1 MSATDEIF
9 KKTLHAW
16 FSQKQYDISRAKVA
30 KKVNKEKRKESDA
43 YIYRS
48 CKTGENIEVTE
59 VSKTAEY
66 SSNWDDV
73 KYLGEVDKC
82 IKTNYN

>member
-9 KKTLHAW
+9 KKTMHAW
-16 FSQKQYDISRAKVA
+16 FSQKQYDASFEKNQ
-30 KKVNKEKRKESDA
+30 KNKEERDSYS

-59 VSKTAEY
+59 VSRIAKY
-66 SSNWDDV
+66 SSSFDDV
-73 KYLGEVDKC
+73 KYLGEVDKW
-82 IKTNYN
+82 IKTNYCN